1 MSPATQ
7 PKKAKGPAEEA
18 PAEEAPAD
26 EEQLDEQGNIVTF
39 LSKWLHCGTCLFA
52 HIITAHTAGVP
63 QIFMLHAALLSCFL
77 CVIVPAMLLS
87 WLYLPSTDK
96 AAESVVAHNFTGD
109 KTEPQLW
116 KGQGESSSTGWKG
129 DIHNRKREG

>member
-7 PKKAKGPAEEA
+7 PKKAKG

-63 QIFMLHAALLSCFL
+63 RRFSC
-77 CVIVPAMLLS
+77 CMLLFS
-87 WLYLPSTDK
+87 H
-96 AAESVVAHNFTGD
+96 AFCA
-109 KTEPQLW
+109 
-116 KGQGESSSTGWKG
+116 
-129 DIHNRKREG
+129 

>member
-7 PKKAKGPAEEA
+7 PKKAKGPVEGA
-18 PAEEAPAD
+18 PAEE
-26 EEQLDEQGNIVTF
+26 EQVDEQGNIVTF

-52 HIITAHTAGVP
+52 HSITAHRRCATD
-63 QIFMLHAALLSCFL
+63 FHAACCPFLTLLY
-77 CVIVPAMLLS
+77 VIVPAMFLS
-87 WLYLPSTDK
+87 WLRLLSTDK

-116 KGQGESSSTGWKG
+116 KDQGESTSTGWKG
-129 DIHNRKREG
+129 DIHTRKREG